1 MSRSKLKNRYTK
13 WPSCENFL
21 ASKKQKNICKNLNKK
36 TKKSYFFKISLSGVM
51 GNMQF
56 WNTVKPFLTS
66 QDFLHNEDIALHFGD
81 NTVTDCNKLTNEF
94 NKYFIKIVQN
104 TT

>member
-1 MSRSKLKNRYTK
+1 
-13 WPSCENFL
+13 
-21 ASKKQKNICKNLNKK
+21 
-36 TKKSYFFKISLSGVM
+36 M